1 MVLHVAKGSFSS
13 NLARVSFPAEADKI
27 RNEMVAVEDFGGWAP
42 AHIIGGGGAAN
53 IAASY
58 IERNALFS
66 EEGVQTQ
73 KEADRPAF
81 ALTLAAPAG
90 AVRLDLPASDNEL
103 ERAKVVLRLDD
114 LSGAAIR
121 DVEIGYP
128 WGHLLPN
135 AITLE
140 DASVLAQCVRAM
152 SKQELRVF
160 GAVLEVEEG
169 SRQHPDHGQRDDWAH

>member
-128 WGHLLPN
+128 LGPPAAQRHHPGGRQRSGPVCPGHVK
-135 AITLE
+135 ARTE
-140 DASVLAQCVRAM
+140 GVWR
-152 SKQELRVF
+152 
-160 GAVLEVEEG
+160 GAG
-169 SRQHPDHGQRDDWAH
+169 GGGAPFFS